1 MEQKRAETAREWA
14 ERQFRGCQLGDWRRT
29 ERVVKMG
36 AAMRAAPAQSIPQQ
50 MRSPKDTKAAYRF
63 LSDEAYQYEDL
74 IRPHWEQTRVA
85 ASQGGVVLMVQDPTE
100 LDYSK
105 YERTIQGLAPIG
117 NNRGQGI
124 LMSTV
129 LSIVPSPRQVLG
141 IAYQEPF
148 FRKSHPRHETRTQRA
163 QREKESD
170 VWMHAVHAIGPP
182 PAGATWVHVGDSAS
196 DIYAFF
202 TACQQE
208 HAQFLVRAKED
219 RRILDPQGEIDHLL
233 QFARQL
239 PKLDE
244 RLLHLPARHGEP
256 ARDVVLKLAV
266 ATLTL
271 VPNWLNRHAAPIVT
285 WVVRVWE
292 EQPPE
297 GVEAIE
303 WVLLTSVPT
312 ETLEQAW
319 ERVEWYRC
327 RWLVEEFH
335 QCLKT
340 GCQIEARRL
349 EEASSLLRLLA
360 IIAPLAVALLSMKEE
375 ARLHPDLPAL
385 QVLPTDL
392 VRLVAMLSD
401 RSPQELTMHTFWR
414 LVAQQGG
421 YLARKRDGPPGWK
434 SLWHGWVY
442 LQTLLRGRSLT
453 PQIDLF

>member
-29 ERVVKMG
+29 ERVVKIG
-36 AAMRAAPAQSIPQQ
+36 AAMRAAPEQSIPQQ

-85 ASQGGVVLMVQDPTE
+85 ASQGGMVLMVQDPTE
-100 LDYSK
+100 LDYTK

-182 PAGATWVHVGDSAS
+182 PEGATWVHVGDSAS

-208 HAQFLVRAKED
+208 HGQFLVRAKED

-233 QFARQL
+233 HFARQL

-271 VPNWLNRHAAPIVT
+271 VPNWLNRHADPIVT

-297 GVEAIE
+297 GVEPIE

-360 IIAPLAVALLSMKEE
+360 IIAPLAVELLSMKEE

-385 QVLPTDL
+385 QVLPADL
-392 VRLVAMLSD
+392 VRLVAKLSD
-401 RSPQELTMHTFWR
+401 RSPQELTTLAFWR

-442 LQTLLRGRSLT
+442 IQTLLRGLSLA
-453 PQIDLF
+453 P